1 MLNRIAEW
9 GNLFLAYNKANKG
22 KRGRPDVAA
31 FEHRLEDHLWGLR
44 KALLDRTYQP
54 GDYQSFYIHD
64 PKRRLISAAPF
75 RDRVIHHALCNIIEP
90 VFERSFLPD
99 SFANRIGFGT
109 HRATAIKLRLSV
121 FQRWECKA
129 CLARFYKEFENI
141 ARLALPGFTRSS
153 KTSQGKPCT
162 PCLLNLMAVTHR
174 ALAAAQAYARRY
186 RFVLQMD
193 LRHFFPSI
201 DHALLRSLLAKKL
214 NDESVLWLIDLILA
228 SGESVLIDEY
238 KMVYFLG
245 DDLFS
250 VLRPRGLPI
259 GNLTSQFWANVY
271 LNPIDHYI
279 KRELRCPG
287 YVRYVDDLL
296 LFAKDKASL
305 WEWHTGLIER
315 FAKLRLTAHDGA
327 HPRPVIE
334 GIPYLGFLLYPNYRR
349 LKSRKGV
356 YYRRRLTSMLGDWE
370 AQRLSSEDVAASVN
384 GWVNHV
390 RYGNTVGL
398 QAALLQDLPIEIRS
412 LLYSQKL

>member
-1 MLNRIAEW
+1 LLNRIAEW
-9 GNLFLAYNKANKG
+9 GNLFLAYNKASKG

-90 VFERSFLPD
+90 IFERSFLPD
-99 SFANRIGFGT
+99 SFANRIGFG
-109 HRATAIKLRLSV
+109 
-121 FQRWECKA
+121 
-129 CLARFYKEFENI
+129 
-141 ARLALPGFTRSS
+141 
-153 KTSQGKPCT
+153 
-162 PCLLNLMAVTHR
+162 THR

-193 LRHFFPSI
+193 LRQFFPSI

-228 SGESVLIDEY
+228 SGESVLLDEY

-305 WEWHTGLIER
+305 WEWRTGLIER

-334 GIPYLGFLLYPNYRR
+334 GIPYLGFLLYPNYRG

-356 YYRRRLTSMLGDWE
+356 YYRRRLKSMLGDWE
-370 AQRLSSEDVAASVN
+370 AQRLSSEDVAASIN

-398 QAALLQDLPIEIRS
+398 QSALLQDLPIEIRS
-412 LLYSQKL
+412 LLYFKNYDIQ